1 MKLTL
6 PCACLQFTQENEK
19 AQKYLLGGFEQL
31 VGNVYPST
39 LMVKVPHIL
48 KAFYDADILDEDT
61 LIEWDKKVGE
71 DCFCVLPHLNQSTVQ
86 DVTRCHQLVY

>member
-1 MKLTL
+1 
-6 PCACLQFTQENEK
+6 
-19 AQKYLLGGFEQL
+19 
-31 VGNVYPST
+31 
-39 LMVKVPHIL
+39 MVKVPHIL
-48 KAFYDADILDEDT
+48 KAFYDADILDEDV